1 MFNRTELTKVV
12 DLQQKSFALLQW
24 VRNQMDAGTL
34 DVSTL
39 QNATTFYSVAFA
51 WITRNLSNFPPETR
65 PDETDTERF
74 AHLFVS
80 FLTTSFELPPPKTGP
95 SKPVPER
102 FAHFAPPSRL
112 RARTP
117 GKKAAASAQQMK
129 HLYLTGLADD
139 LGVALPYAERERLAT
154 LETAQSVSLAAYGR
168 ELIRRSAFASSGE
181 GVLVLWRE
189 FAWVN
194 GKLNKKFVL
203 SAAQILEAEAQITAR
218 IRAR

>member
-39 QNATTFYSVAFA
+39 QNATAFYSVAFA
-51 WITRNLSNFPPETR
+51 WITRNLSHFPPETR
-65 PDETDTERF
+65 PDEADTERF
-74 AHLFVS
+74 THLFVS
-80 FLTTSFELPPPKTGP
+80 FLTTSFELPPPKAGP
-95 SKPVPER
+95 SKRVPER

-117 GKKAAASAQQMK
+117 GRKAAASAHQMK

-139 LGVALPYAERERLAT
+139 LGVTLPYAEREGLAT
-154 LETAQSVSLAAYGR
+154 LETAQSVSLATYGR
-168 ELIRRSAFASSGE
+168 ELIRRSEFASSGE

-189 FAWVN
+189 FAWAN

-203 SAAQILEAEAQITAR
+203 AAAQILEAEAQITAR
-218 IRAR
+218 IRER